1 MYVYNHFFMTTFSD
15 SHVRDTFII
24 GLVTTLSEIFVITE
38 SNRKEAIYNELHA
51 MDDESLLRKKDL
63 IENYLEQTR
72 QFLTKEISQVV
83 HAMHAQEEME
93 EKEALT
99 INF

>member
-1 MYVYNHFFMTTFSD
+1 MSTFSD
-15 SHVRDTFII
+15 PHVRDTFII
-24 GLVTTLSEIFVITE
+24 GLVITLSEIFVITE
-38 SNRKEAIYNELHA
+38 NGKKEAIYKELHE

-83 HAMHAQEEME
+83 QAMHTQEEME

>member
-1 MYVYNHFFMTTFSD
+1 MSTFSD
-15 SHVRDTFII
+15 PHVRDTFII
-24 GLVTTLSEIFVITE
+24 GLVITLSEIFVITE
-38 SNRKEAIYNELHA
+38 SGKKEAIYKELHA

-63 IENYLEQTR
+63 IENYLDQTR

-83 HAMHAQEEME
+83 QAMHTQEEME